1 MTDEQLIRSEAGR
14 CAHRWGAYQD
24 DYDGHN
30 DFIGYVKEQLQK
42 FYAPTSKAVF
52 LDEVSQRIQA
62 VLTQHIQTCARHQ
75 AGTPCNR
82 EEMLAKVLFFLSQEV
97 AALPAVIH
105 PSLIANPA
113 RSTVFISYSHH
124 DRAFL
129 DIIKRHFRP
138 LEDRIE
144 FWDDKR
150 IVPGQ
155 EWEHEIK
162 QAIGRAKIALLLLS
176 ADFFN
181 SDFILK
187 KEIPPLLETARK
199 DGATILFI
207 VLKPFVLDEHPAIMK
222 YQGMNAPSKPFIRM
236 DEADREDLCVNLVTQ
251 IRDTLVP
258 RQPPA

>member
-1 MTDEQLIRSEAGR
+1 MMSDEQLIRSEAGR
-14 CAHRWGAYQD
+14 CAYLWGAYQD
-24 DYDGHN
+24 EYDGHN
-30 DFIGYVKEQLQK
+30 SFISYVKEQLQK

-52 LDEVSQRIQA
+52 LDEVSRRIQS
-62 VLTQHIQTCARHQ
+62 VLDQHIAQCIVHKEGKSCAR
-75 AGTPCNR
+75 
-82 EEMLAKVLFFLSQEV
+82 EETLAKVLFFLSQEV

-105 PSLIANPA
+105 PNLVANPA
-113 RSTVFISYSHH
+113 RSTVFISYSHQ
-124 DRAFL
+124 DMPFL

-138 LEDRIE
+138 LEDRID

-187 KEIPPLLETARK
+187 KEIPPLLEAARK

-207 VLKPFVLDEHPAIMK
+207 VLKPFAVDEYPAILK

-251 IRDTLVP
+251 IRDTLAP
-258 RQPPA
+258 R